1 MTDGPH
7 RCVFCHRDVHGSED
21 GVAFGVRGRFLF
33 TTCLEHAP
41 YVRHGVSVAMKA
53 ATAGALSYVDKR
65 MPMLAK
71 IIQGVRDARKE
82 LQP

>member
-1 MTDGPH
+1 ML
-7 RCVFCHRDVHGSED
+7 
-21 GVAFGVRGRFLF
+21 FGVRGRPLF

-41 YVRHGVSVAMKA
+41 YVRRSVNVAAKA
-53 ATAGALSYVDKR
+53 ATAGALSFVEKK
-65 MPMLAK
+65 MPVLAK